1 MNSGPLCRC
10 SARARRFGM
19 RHGVYAAEQSFRNI
33 TVSPPTNFLIK
44 SPTIIA
50 HDEHEFLFSGFSMFS
65 HYKLAK
71 LPTCKVIRFNIEYTI
86 LYVQEPAPENF
97 TKLAEYHKMDHYYW
111 QKFVDRIK
119 GMFWVLSMCEVM
131 KYLVN
136 ESGLLI
142 PPEKLAE
149 YHKMDHYYWQKF
161 VDRIK
166 GMFYVLSM
174 CEVMKYLVN
183 KSGLLIPPEKLDQY
197 HKMDHYYWLKFV
209 DRIKGMFYVLSM
221 CEVMKYLV
229 NESGLLIPPEKLAE
243 YHKMDHYY
251 WQKFV
256 DRIKGMFYVLS
267 MCVVMKCLVNKSGL
281 LIPPE

>member
-19 RHGVYAAEQSFRNI
+19 RHGVYAAEQSFR
-33 TVSPPTNFLIK
+33 K
-44 SPTIIA
+44 S

-97 TKLAEYHKMDHYYW
+97 T
-111 QKFVDRIK
+111 
-119 GMFWVLSMCEVM
+119 
-131 KYLVN
+131 YLVN

-166 GMFYVLSM
+166 GMLIVVVAGRRYQKRWRFYVKFRHLIANMAKPTYKDRRRLAAREAKLQEMRTQTKMKRDVTVAISSKGFHTTGLM
-174 CEVMKYLVN
+174 C
-183 KSGLLIPPEKLDQY
+183 D
-197 HKMDHYYWLKFV
+197 
-209 DRIKGMFYVLSM
+209 
-221 CEVMKYLV
+221 
-229 NESGLLIPPEKLAE
+229 
-243 YHKMDHYY
+243 
-251 WQKFV
+251 
-256 DRIKGMFYVLS
+256 
-267 MCVVMKCLVNKSGL
+267 VVQ
-281 LIPPE
+281 